1 MFCLTHNK
9 SLNEHGSPRGE
20 VEWGIILITGKIFRQ
35 ENETDPDHYLDGGG
49 TKEQEY
55 EAC

>member
-9 SLNEHGSPRGE
+9 SLNEHGSLRGE

-35 ENETDPDHYLDGGG
+35 ENETEPDDYLDGGG

>member
-1 MFCLTHNK
+1 MFYLTHNK
-9 SLNEHGSPRGE
+9 SLNEHGSLRGE

-35 ENETDPDHYLDGGG
+35 ENETEPDDYLDGGG

>member
-1 MFCLTHNK
+1 MFYLTHNK
-9 SLNEHGSPRGE
+9 SLNEHGSLRGE

-35 ENETDPDHYLDGGG
+35 ENETEPDHYLDGGG